1 MELML
6 NRISNLG
13 VRAKGVFCSFVVRS
27 VCLPDNG
34 NVNYN
39 SSNANFPNVG
49 GNYGNDAGNVGIF
62 YCNVNNNSTNSNAN
76 YCARLAY
83 LLKMCNLLSSCSTLS
98 GWIVSE
104 ASSLDE
110 ILGRLI
116 QIFLVP
122 FERSEGKRDFDDT
135 RSVRISAIE

>member
-1 MELML
+1 ML

-13 VRAKGVFCSFVVRS
+13 VRAKGVFCSFVVRFD
-27 VCLPDNG
+27 CLPDNG
-34 NVNYN
+34 NVNYS

-49 GNYGNDAGNVGIF
+49 GNYSNNAGNVGIF
-62 YCNVNNNSTNSNAN
+62 YCNVNINSSNSNTN
-76 YCARLAY
+76 YCARLSY
-83 LLKMCNLLSSCSTLS
+83 FLKMCNLLSSCSTLS

-122 FERSEGKRDFDDT
+122 FERSEGKRDFNDT
-135 RSVRISAIE
+135 RSVRIFAIE